1 MPETKQKI
9 IVVDIDAGTKTFL
22 DQKLNEGF
30 VITQMVSLTPVFDK
44 LLIIYAI
51 PEQDNPV

>member
-1 MPETKQKI
+1 MSEPKQKL

-22 DQKLNEGF
+22 DQKLVEGF
-30 VITQMVSLTPVFDK
+30 VITQMVSLTPVYDK

-51 PEQDNPV
+51 PEEPVIP